1 MHLHRSFLLRL
12 IGFTFVI
19 LCTIALLPPR
29 PAQAATIVVTTTSDT
44 GDGVCDATCTLREAI
59 IMANTLPSA
68 DTITFSPSA
77 NGTIILQNDLPTI
90 SGTLTITGNGLNST
104 IISGNHVRRIFWQSD
119 GSLTLEYLTIRDG
132 NTADVAGA
140 MYAGGVLTLNNTAFV
155 NNTSVEGGA
164 IIADNDVTINSSIFA
179 GNIAGHRGG
188 AVFFNNGTTFKITN
202 SAFVNNGSATYGG
215 TLNLTTGTLTI
226 INSTITHTT
235 SSLGAVTASNGFTTL
250 NIYNSIVANTIGDYD
265 CVANFGATFNLV
277 NSICESDLEF
287 VSGTLANSFTADPL
301 LDENYR
307 LSSLSPAI
315 NRGDNSLVPVEL
327 TTDLAGNPRLQGGT
341 VDMGAYESPYSI
353 VLPQLEIDDVS
364 LLEGNSGTSTMT
376 FTVSLPWN
384 PGDVSFDISTADNT
398 AFDGIPV
405 GEDSDYV
412 SRTLTNQSIPLG
424 SNTYT
429 FDVEIN
435 GDSDF
440 EADET
445 FFVNLTNANGAAV
458 LDGVGEGTILND
470 DLPIVTISPTAF
482 NVNEGANGNFT
493 ITLSG
498 VTTDPLTVKLNIERG
513 TGTTATDY
521 TLSGGGLSGQPVG
534 AHEVVIPSGQSSLSL
549 NFVALDD
556 VDAEPA
562 NTLTVTLIDDAAYLL
577 GATTIS
583 TVTIPANDLVVTNNN
598 DAGEGS
604 LRQAIIN
611 ANDFPAD
618 DTISFATNGT
628 ITLSSALPN
637 LANSGTLTII
647 GNGEANTLIQ
657 ANPNQNTANY
667 RIFATAA
674 NSVLNLSNMTL
685 LNGGNSSTFGLNGGC
700 IDAGS
705 NSTLN
710 VTNVTFSYCRSAG
723 GGGGAI
729 AMTTGGNATITN
741 STFTDNLT
749 SGSSG
754 GGAVYFNVTSGIST
768 VVEITNSTFTN
779 NGIQSQTSGIAGGA
793 LSCIRCQLTITNS
806 TFTGNFSNSA
816 TGHAYGGALYLN
828 TDSTVSL
835 TGLTFTNNTVSAVSN
850 AQGGA
855 IFISSQRP
863 SATTI
868 LNSRFTGNS
877 ISGNA
882 LIGGVIDARGDS
894 LEIINS
900 VFRDNDSG
908 SSSAIN
914 AGGAG
919 PVTLTNSTISGNIG
933 GGVLAGF
940 PYASLNLNN
949 TIVANNTGTDC
960 AFTTGT
966 INARYSLIEDGLTCV
981 NGENTQSIAEPP
993 FLNSDLTL
1001 SANSPAINAGSN
1013 SLIPLGVDTDFAG
1026 NIRIQATTVDM
1037 GAYESGYLAAVPLVT
1052 LSPTTL
1058 TVQEGSSDSFTIT
1071 RSGSTTNL
1079 LAVTVTITPNSAAGD
1094 YTLSGGGLSGELIGS
1109 QTVTIPAGQSSV
1121 DITVTALQ
1129 DDVAEAD
1136 NTVTIELASNPA
1148 YTLGATTSV
1157 TATIPANDFVVTNT
1171 NDSGD
1176 GSLRQALINANAFNT
1191 DDTITFTSS
1200 ANGTITLLSA
1210 LPALTNNGTVT
1221 ITGNGAEN
1229 TIISGAQ
1236 ARQVFVISGGATA
1249 TIQNLTVADG
1259 AATIGAGI
1267 SNSGT
1272 LTVANVTFNNNR
1284 AANRGGGIDS
1294 TGTLTVTGSTFT
1306 GNRTISVVSEG
1317 GAINSAGSLN
1327 VSSST
1332 FINNAASSSG
1342 FGGGGAIMA
1351 FNSNII
1357 ISGNTFVSNQAQNG
1371 GAIRTRNNATI
1382 TNNTFMGNNANGANG
1397 GAIISLTTGSVT
1409 ITNNTFLD
1417 NTATSGGGGVSVFDG
1432 PTVVMNNNLLVN
1444 SACQQIAVITGTRNF
1459 TANSG
1464 GCPDA
1469 TAYTV
1474 GQINLDSVLRDNGG
1488 TTQTLALLGG
1498 SVAIDAGD
1506 DATCAA
1512 TDQRGVA
1519 RPIDGDSDGI
1529 AICDVGAYEAPAD
1542 TTTPTPTSTS
1552 TSTSTNTPTSTHTPT
1567 ETATVTNTPT
1577 ETATVTN
1584 TPTETPTVTNT
1595 PTETATVTNT
1605 PTETATVT
1613 NTPTETPTVTNTPTE
1628 TATVTHTPTETAT
1641 VTNTPTETA
1650 TVTNTPTE
1658 TATVTNTPT
1667 NTATVTNTPTETPT
1681 VTHTPTE
1688 TATVTNT
1695 PTETA
1700 TVTNTPTNTATVT
1713 NTPTETATATS
1724 TATHT
1729 PTHTP
1734 TTPPV
1739 NMIQNGTFSTPGSG
1753 SNPPSP
1759 WRVYGQPSAPPWMVE
1774 NGVFNFYRLSG
1785 STEGVLLQQTNVAVA
1800 ADTVLY
1806 AQFDFGNTSNDRKR
1820 VLVLIHDAD
1829 FSDSSACT
1837 FWLPANTP
1845 LRTYTMRMHTTEAW
1859 SNATLSIYESTPV
1872 DGLPMLQVDNVSLSQ
1887 LTGEQ
1892 FKGTRCTDFSV
1903 TTPPGGPDGENLID
1917 NADFSAGLSSVSALD
1932 VWGYFNQISAQVVG
1946 GVAQIYR
1953 SGTPRGSLFQE
1964 DLTVTT
1970 AGTPLE
1976 VTFEMG
1982 NSDNRRMRVVVLI
1995 HKRNFSDLSTCTFWL
2010 EPNTP
2015 LQTYTLRT
2023 VATIDWTDGT
2033 AISIYP
2039 DTFYNP
2045 LPTGGVL
2052 LDNVTLRQRPSLA
2065 VVGTEC
2071 YEPGAVVPVP
2081 LLSGLPIVPPTLE
2094 FTATPTE
2101 SMGEIPLVVTPVPPL
2116 SLEGGEGNLSEGG

>member
-1 MHLHRSFLLRL
+1 MHRSYALFPRF
-12 IGFTFVI
+12 IGFTIVI
-19 LCTIALLPPR
+19 LLAISLMQTR
-29 PAQAATIVVTTTSDT
+29 PAAAATFDLTS
-44 GDGVCDATCTLREAI
+44 CDPSPSVNGTNLANAI
-59 IMANTLPSA
+59 NTANTNNAA
-68 DTITFSPSA
+68 DLIHLGSCTYLLSSTLTVTA
-77 NGTIILQNDLPTI
+77 DGGNALAI
-90 SGTLTITGNGLNST
+90 SGNGAANT
-104 IISGNHVRRIFWQSD
+104 IISGNNAVRVFSV
-119 GSLTLEYLTIRDG
+119 SLGT
-132 NTADVAGA
+132 
-140 MYAGGVLTLNNTAFV
+140 LTLNALTV
-155 NNTSVEGGA
+155 Q
-164 IIADNDVTINSSIFA
+164 
-179 GNIAGHRGG
+179 
-188 AVFFNNGTTFKITN
+188 
-202 SAFVNNGSATYGG
+202 NGSAT
-215 TLNLTTGTLTI
+215 
-226 INSTITHTT
+226 T
-235 SSLGAVTASNGFTTL
+235 S
-250 NIYNSIVANTIGDYD
+250 
-265 CVANFGATFNLV
+265 
-277 NSICESDLEF
+277 
-287 VSGTLANSFTADPL
+287 
-301 LDENYR
+301 
-307 LSSLSPAI
+307 
-315 NRGDNSLVPVEL
+315 
-327 TTDLAGNPRLQGGT
+327 
-341 VDMGAYESPYSI
+341 
-353 VLPQLEIDDVS
+353 
-364 LLEGNSGTSTMT
+364 
-376 FTVSLPWN
+376 
-384 PGDVSFDISTADNT
+384 
-398 AFDGIPV
+398 
-405 GEDSDYV
+405 
-412 SRTLTNQSIPLG
+412 
-424 SNTYT
+424 
-429 FDVEIN
+429 
-435 GDSDF
+435 
-440 EADET
+440 
-445 FFVNLTNANGAAV
+445 
-458 LDGVGEGTILND
+458 
-470 DLPIVTISPTAF
+470 
-482 NVNEGANGNFT
+482 
-493 ITLSG
+493 
-498 VTTDPLTVKLNIERG
+498 
-513 TGTTATDY
+513 
-521 TLSGGGLSGQPVG
+521 
-534 AHEVVIPSGQSSLSL
+534 
-549 NFVALDD
+549 
-556 VDAEPA
+556 
-562 NTLTVTLIDDAAYLL
+562 
-577 GATTIS
+577 
-583 TVTIPANDLVVTNNN
+583 
-598 DAGEGS
+598 
-604 LRQAIIN
+604 
-611 ANDFPAD
+611 
-618 DTISFATNGT
+618 
-628 ITLSSALPN
+628 
-637 LANSGTLTII
+637 
-647 GNGEANTLIQ
+647 
-657 ANPNQNTANY
+657 
-667 RIFATAA
+667 
-674 NSVLNLSNMTL
+674 
-685 LNGGNSSTFGLNGGC
+685 GGC
-700 IDAGS
+700 IQVGS
-705 NSTLN
+705 
-710 VTNVTFSYCRSAG
+710 
-723 GGGGAI
+723 
-729 AMTTGGNATITN
+729 
-741 STFTDNLT
+741 T
-749 SGSSG
+749 SDGGSS
-754 GGAVYFNVTSGIST
+754 
-768 VVEITNSTFTN
+768 
-779 NGIQSQTSGIAGGA
+779 
-793 LSCIRCQLTITNS
+793 
-806 TFTGNFSNSA
+806 
-816 TGHAYGGALYLN
+816 
-828 TDSTVSL
+828 
-835 TGLTFTNNTVSAVSN
+835 LTFTNGRLQNCTTTSSGGAIGTSGSTNSITISGSTLQNNTAGTNGGAISHAGVGAVLSVSSSIFSDNRSGSTGN

-855 IFISSQRP
+855 IYYAVNMGGAFSVTNSIFSNNQAQSTATFARSGALYLNIFAAEVIGTISGSTFINNRAINGSAENRGGAIYKTGLGMLNVSGSVFSGNSAAEGGAFYNNQGNLSVTSSRIEANT
-863 SATTI
+863 AT
-868 LNSRFTGNS
+868 NSGGAYYSVSGGTDSLTESCIVNNSDTAVVDTEVSRDLTATGNWWGTS
-877 ISGNA
+877 WGPQIVAAGGGSAVSG
-882 LIGGVIDARGDS
+882 GDS
-894 LEIINS
+894 ITGDGKATLGDGIADVDVGLI
-900 VFRDNDSG
+900 D
-908 SSSAIN
+908 
-914 AGGAG
+914 AGGALG
-919 PVTLTNSTISGNIG
+919 PVPTGNWLTSVPIVARGTCASVAWTPPALPVVRMSSPVIFTIDESGSGENFTISR
-933 GGVLAGF
+933 
-940 PYASLNLNN
+940 
-949 TIVANNTGTDC
+949 TGD
-960 AFTTGT
+960 TT
-966 INARYSLIEDGLTCV
+966 NALV
-981 NGENTQSIAEPP
+981 
-993 FLNSDLTL
+993 
-1001 SANSPAINAGSN
+1001 
-1013 SLIPLGVDTDFAG
+1013 V
-1026 NIRIQATTVDM
+1026 TVDITL
-1037 GAYESGYLAAVPLVT
+1037 ESGM
-1052 LSPTTL
+1052 
-1058 TVQEGSSDSFTIT
+1058 
-1071 RSGSTTNL
+1071 TTN
-1079 LAVTVTITPNSAAGD
+1079 D
-1094 YTLSGGGLSGELIGS
+1094 YTLSGSSITGQSGV
-1109 QTVTIPAGQSSV
+1109 QTVTIPPGASVANVAFTPTDDEEAEGMNGLRMTLIDGASYDLGSQTSSLGQ
-1121 DITVTALQ
+1121 IA
-1129 DDVAEAD
+1129 
-1136 NTVTIELASNPA
+1136 P
-1148 YTLGATTSV
+1148 
-1157 TATIPANDFVVTNT
+1157 NDFVVTNT

-1176 GSLRQALINANAFNT
+1176 GSLRQAVTNANAFNT

-1284 AANRGGGIDS
+1284 AASGGGGIANI
-1294 TGTLTVTGSTFT
+1294 GTLTVTGSTFT
-1306 GNRTISVVSEG
+1306 GNRTTGTSSEG
-1317 GAINSAGSLN
+1317 GAINSAGALN

-1332 FINNAASSSG
+1332 FTNNNANSNSGG

-1351 FNSNII
+1351 SNADVS
-1357 ISGNTFVSNQAQNG
+1357 ISGSTFVSNQAQNG

-1444 SACQQIAVITGTRNF
+1444 SACQQFTPITGTRNI

-1474 GQINLDSVLRDNGG
+1474 GQINLDNILRDNGG

-1584 TPTETPTVTNT
+1584 TPTNTATVTNTPTETATVTNT

-1628 TATVTHTPTETAT
+1628 TATVTNTPTETATVTNTPTETATVTNTPTETATVTNTPAETATVTNTPTETAT

-1667 NTATVTNTPTETPT
+1667 ETAT

-1700 TVTNTPTNTATVT
+1700 TVTNTPTETATITNTPTETATVTNTPTETATVTNTPTETATVTNTPTETATVTSTATETPTETATVTNTPTETATVTSTATETPTETATVTSTATETPTETATTTNTPAETATGTQTPTETATVTNTPTETATVTSTATETQTETATVTSTATETPTETATVTSTATETPTETATVTYMPTETATVTNTPTETATVTNIPTETVTVTNTPTNTATVT
-1713 NTPTETATATS
+1713 NTPTETATATH

-1729 PTHTP
+1729 PTYTP
-1734 TTPPV
+1734 TTPSV

-1785 STEGVLLQQTNVAVA
+1785 STEGVLLQQTNLAVT

-1845 LRTYTMRMHTTEAW
+1845 PRTYTMRMHTTEAW

-1903 TTPPGGPDGENLID
+1903 PTPPGGPDGENLID

-2045 LPTGGVL
+2045 LPTVGVL
-2052 LDNVTLRQRPSLA
+2052 LDNVTMRQRPSLA

-2116 SLEGGEGNLSEGG
+2116 SLEGGEGNLSEGQLGEEAQGGSAP